1 MAVGRMAG
9 VNEPWQIGP
18 PPGHAVFVPLDAFW
32 TNFVLWGLF
41 VAFALLLL
49 DILIQESKK

>member
-18 PPGHAVFVPLDAFW
+18 PSGHAVFVPLDAFW